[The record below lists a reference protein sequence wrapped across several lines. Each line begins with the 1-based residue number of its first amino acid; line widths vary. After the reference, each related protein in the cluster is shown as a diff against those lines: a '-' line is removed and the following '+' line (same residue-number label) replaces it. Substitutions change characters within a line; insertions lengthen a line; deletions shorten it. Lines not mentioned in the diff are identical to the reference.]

1 VVSIPLKNMS
11 SSDWI
16 PAIGE
21 KNGWDDSSQ
30 YGKINNVPNHQAVM
44 IYNQLRWGKS
54 VGNI

>member
-1 VVSIPLKNMS
+1 LDHHPSY
-11 SSDWI
+11 W
-16 PAIGE
+16 G